1 VTQRT
6 PEVGQQWSD
15 HPDGRHA
22 PRVLQIDSSPWD
34 GELMAAVLVDR
45 GYIVQLAAE
54 GLVGLGLLERE
65 PPDAV
70 ILDPVL
76 PDVDGFDL
84 CQRIR
89 ELSRVPILMLSAR
102 YDEATIVRGLGAGA
116 DDVLPR
122 TIGLGELLARL
133 EAVLRRSSS
142 ARQAP
147 GGAVALGDLTIDTA
161 RRMVVRHGREVHL
174 SAREY
179 RLLFHLALNPGMVV
193 THEELLSW
201 MWGPAGTGRDYRL
214 RVTINRLRSKLEE
227 DPALPRYVLTRRGIG
242 YLLAT
247 LQSANC

>member
-1 VTQRT
+1 MTQRT

-76 PDVDGFDL
+76 PDVDGFAL

-133 EAVLRRSSS
+133 EAVLRRVGWVIGLHGDR
-142 ARQAP
+142 RQQQF
-147 GGAVALGDLTIDTA
+147 
-161 RRMVVRHGREVHL
+161 RR
-174 SAREY
+174 
-179 RLLFHLALNPGMVV
+179 
-193 THEELLSW
+193 
-201 MWGPAGTGRDYRL
+201 RDAIR
-214 RVTINRLRSKLEE
+214 
-227 DPALPRYVLTRRGIG
+227 
-242 YLLAT
+242 
-247 LQSANC
+247 